1 MAVYATGLTGTI
13 GSFLPGS
20 VKPINI
26 DLSSNGDAFEKL
38 KFKEDD
44 SIIHLGAVVGNEKVR
59 DNPNYAFDVNVRGT
73 QLLAQIALRQN
84 VSKFLYI
91 SSSHVYK
98 SNFGRINEFGTL
110 EPTTAY
116 GKSKLEAEKI
126 LEQIFLEKRYK
137 LCILRVFSLLDW
149 NMPAFTLGGS
159 IQKAFHG
166 EKITLVNGDD
176 VRDFLTPKAVAE
188 ILFKLSEVQGLPKII
203 NLCSGV
209 GTSVAT
215 ATGEM
220 TKAFSKEIKLEV
232 IQGFSSIPRLVGDN
246 SLLLKTLPNIET
258 IWKPSK
264 HPTQ

>member
-1 MAVYATGLTGTI
+1 MSVHATGLTGTI
-13 GSFLPGS
+13 GRFLPAS
-20 VKPINI
+20 VKPINV
-26 DLSSNGDAFEKL
+26 DLAGDSEEFEKL
-38 KFKEDD
+38 KFEEED
-44 SIIHLGAVVGNEKVR
+44 SIIHLGAIVGNKKVA
-59 DNPNYAFDVNVRGT
+59 DDPNYAFSVNVRGT
-73 QLLAQIALRQN
+73 QLLAEVALRQN
-84 VSKFLYI
+84 VSKFLYV

-98 SNFGRINEFGTL
+98 SQFSRINELGVL
-110 EPTTAY
+110 EPTTEY
-116 GKSKLEAEKI
+116 GKSKLNAENE
-126 LEQIFLEKRYK
+126 LENIFSEQRSK

-149 NMPAFTLGGS
+149 NMPGYTLGGS

-166 EKITLVNGDD
+166 EKIKLVNGDD
-176 VRDFLTPKAVAE
+176 VRDFLTPKTVAE
-188 ILFKLSEVQGLPKII
+188 ILFKLSAVQGLPKII

-232 IQGFSSIPRLVGDN
+232 IQGVSNIPRLVGDN